1 MDRWVLRFQSLVFRD
16 EGDTAAI
23 YFDVEDDDAIIHS
36 KANIRAHRNGD
47 VDVEIMNEGVRID
60 PELFAGIVR
69 RIHAQKL
76 RVLERIGAA
85 VMRDRCAVALNDL
98 AVRVEGR
105 IAVGW

>member
-16 EGDTAAI
+16 EGETAAI
-23 YFDVEDDDAIIHS
+23 YFDVENDDAIIHS
-36 KANIRAHRNGD
+36 KASIRAHKNGD
-47 VDVEIMNEGVRID
+47 VDVQITDGSFGVD

-76 RVLERIGAA
+76 RVLERIGEA